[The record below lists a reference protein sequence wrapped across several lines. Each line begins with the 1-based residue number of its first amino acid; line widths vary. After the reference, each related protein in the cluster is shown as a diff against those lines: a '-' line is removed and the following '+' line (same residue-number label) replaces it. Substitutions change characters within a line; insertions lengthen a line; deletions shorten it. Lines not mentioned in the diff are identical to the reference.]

1 MAWIQVHQQLK
12 DHRKLLAAADEL
24 EIEPAHM
31 LGLLTS
37 FWLWALDNAPSGSL
51 DGISN
56 RMIAR
61 AAQWNGAPDV
71 FVDAMAGAG
80 LLDKMDDETLAI
92 HDWYEYAGKLIDQR
106 EAEKNRSRARRAAAA
121 AAAASTS
128 DDRRTTTGQ
137 TADGTNDDQKKT
149 AGRVK
154 QSTPKQ
160 TKPEQTR
167 ETEGDLPHTPKT
179 EAKPDAQECR
189 FAEFWTQYPKKVGKK
204 AAQNSW
210 RRIKPDAALFE
221 RIMQAITAAKASD
234 QWNREGGRFIP
245 NPSTWLNQG
254 RWDDELPAA
263 GAKLRQTQT
272 PGKVNT
278 MDVLAGIIADEE
290 GGDYL

>member
-51 DGISN
+51 GGISN

-61 AAQWNGAPDV
+61 AAQWNGSPDI
-71 FVDAMAGAG
+71 FVEAMANAG
-80 LLDKMDDETLAI
+80 LLDEANGGELEI

-106 EAEKNRSRARRAAAA
+106 EAEKNRSKRRRA

-128 DDRRTTTGQ
+128 DDRRTTAGQ
-137 TADGTNDDQKKT
+137 AVDGTADDQKKT

-154 QSTPKQ
+154 QTRPKQ
-160 TKPEQTR
+160 SRPEQTR
-167 ETEGDLPHTPKT
+167 ETEGDLPPSPQT
-179 EAKPDAQECR
+179 EAKADAQEHR
-189 FAEFWTQYPKKVGKK
+189 FVEFWEQYPKKVGKK
-204 AAQNSW
+204 AAQTSW
-210 RRIKPDAALFE
+210 KRLKPDAALFE
-221 RIMQAITAAKASD
+221 HIMQAIASAKASD

-245 NPSTWLNQG
+245 NPATWLNQG
-254 RWDDELPAA
+254 RWDDELPTAEGQPRA
-263 GAKLRQTQT
+263 TQRQ
-272 PGKVNT
+272 GKVST